1 MLIEKTGSKRGQ
13 KTPNE
18 AERLEGV
25 GFFELRDAQFGFV
38 AIAAGYFNGEA
49 GLLACFGQGTL
60 TRHNQ
65 ISSQKGSILL
75 KWKIIAQIWP
85 LAQSICLL
93 IVGFRGVPK
102 EGVGPKARFGGKSVL
117 R

>member
-65 ISSQKGSILL
+65 ISSQK
-75 KWKIIAQIWP
+75 AQY
-85 LAQSICLL
+85 CLS
-93 IVGFRGVPK
+93 
-102 EGVGPKARFGGKSVL
+102 GKL
-117 R
+117 

>member
-1 MLIEKTGSKRGQ
+1 MLIEKMGSKRGQ

-25 GFFELRDAQFGFV
+25 GFFELGDAQFGFV
-38 AIAAGYFNGEA
+38 AITAGYFNGEA

-85 LAQSICLL
+85 LAQSICPL
-93 IVGFRGVPK
+93 IVGFRGAPK
-102 EGVGPKARFGGKSVL
+102 EGVGPKARFGGKSGL